1 MYFFFLDY
9 KNIDHVDPSE
19 ARKELRQQ
27 LKNQELRK

>member
-9 KNIDHVDPSE
+9 KNIDPSE